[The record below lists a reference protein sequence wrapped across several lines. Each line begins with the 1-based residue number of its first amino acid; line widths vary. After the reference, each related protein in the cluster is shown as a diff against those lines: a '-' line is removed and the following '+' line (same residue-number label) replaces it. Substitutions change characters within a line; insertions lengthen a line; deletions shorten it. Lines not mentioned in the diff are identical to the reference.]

1 MRAVLSWVSS
11 IVKNWQVKD
20 FLAKV
25 FTENCTVL
33 RINQN
38 NEFLTYLTKNRFDAQ
53 VLTQVQVNW
62 FFSHF
67 LIRFRS
73 LNAETK
79 NPGKKNVLDLLWKR
93 IIWQLCLRSKI
104 LSNWMAIHFWR
115 KQNSLTN
122 SIWQKNVNEPQ
133 TLVFSKNFP
142 AYLEK

>member
-38 NEFLTYLTKNRFDAQ
+38 NEFLTYLTKNIFDAQ

-67 LIRFRS
+67 LIQFRS

-115 KQNSLTN
+115 KQNCLTN
-122 SIWQKNVNEPQ
+122 SIWQKNVNGPQ
-133 TLVFSKNFP
+133 TLVFSWNFP
-142 AYLEK
+142 AYLGN